1 MPGVRASIGGA
12 VTIAAASTLGD
23 FIWATWIPRHLP
35 LYGLIHGTLL
45 FLSVG
50 LFLGALHKRP
60 GVGALSG
67 AVIGGLAAASF
78 YLLAPVAGYSVMFL
92 VWIGRLG
99 RDRRFERAPQAL
111 EGRSPRG
118 PRTGCD
124 RRSGRVRG
132 SLLPD
137 LRNLVSLRSQ
147 RLVLPDPFCRLD
159 TGIHARVRGA
169 THLENSVMTP
179 LFTHGASGCSNIVIS
194 PFYCLRFAWYPSWML
209 HRLPGTTGRSGGGR
223 NATGCRGNLDFSR
236 SGRLRDRSANGRCRT
251 SGPATGRS
259 QYRETAFMSR

>member
-92 VWIGRLG
+92 VWIGVWVALGGLNERLK
-99 RDRRFERAPQAL
+99 RRGVEVRVAL
-111 EGRSPRG
+111 
-118 PRTGCD
+118 
-124 RRSGRVRG
+124 
-132 SLLPD
+132 
-137 LRNLVSLRSQ
+137 
-147 RLVLPDPFCRLD
+147 
-159 TGIHARVRGA
+159 ARGA
-169 THLENSVMTP
+169 IAALGS
-179 LFTHGASGCSNIVIS
+179 GAA
-194 PFYCLRFAWYPSWML
+194 FYL
-209 HRLPGTTGRSGGGR
+209 
-223 NATGCRGNLDFSR
+223 
-236 SGRLRDRSANGRCRT
+236 T
-251 SGPATGRS
+251 SGIWFPFDPSGWDYLIHFAGWTLAYTPGF
-259 QYRETAFMSR
+259 AALLISRTTS

>member
-1 MPGVRASIGGA
+1 MMPGVRASIGGA

-23 FIWATWIPRHLP
+23 FIWATWIPRHLS

-92 VWIGRLG
+92 VWIGVWVALGGLNERLK
-99 RDRRFERAPQAL
+99 RRRVEVRVA
-111 EGRSPRG
+111 
-118 PRTGCD
+118 PRTGCE
-124 RRSGRVRG
+124 RRSGVRG

-137 LRNLVSLRSQ
+137 LRNLVSLRPQ
-147 RLVLPDPFCRLD
+147 RLGLPDPFCRLD
-159 TGIHARVRGA
+159 TSIYARVRGA

-179 LFTHGASGCSNIVIS
+179 LFTHGASGC
-194 PFYCLRFAWYPSWML
+194 
-209 HRLPGTTGRSGGGR
+209 
-223 NATGCRGNLDFSR
+223 
-236 SGRLRDRSANGRCRT
+236 
-251 SGPATGRS
+251 
-259 QYRETAFMSR
+259 